1 MLSQI
6 LGSLTPE
13 HPVTADY
20 DHINKRYFTASYL
33 RDDNTKCVRQ
43 TFITVQI
50 DKLCG
55 RAQTMFQTASKKV
68 YAAFGT
74 VGKPNHPC
82 RDKVVQEKGY
92 SAFCNRF
99 VAVCKFAVEQEPI
112 LISVREHT
120 YDCLAY
126 IDVGQ
131 VLLDNCAASKTGIR
145 LQQTH

>member
-20 DHINKRYFTASYL
+20 DHINKQYFMASYL
-33 RDDNTKCVRQ
+33 RDDNTECVRQ

-92 SAFCNRF
+92 SAFCNHF
-99 VAVCKFAVEQEPI
+99 VAACKFAVEQEPI
-112 LISVREHT
+112 LISMRECT

-126 IDVGQ
+126 IDISQ
-131 VLLDNCAASKTGIR
+131 ALPDNCAASKTGIC